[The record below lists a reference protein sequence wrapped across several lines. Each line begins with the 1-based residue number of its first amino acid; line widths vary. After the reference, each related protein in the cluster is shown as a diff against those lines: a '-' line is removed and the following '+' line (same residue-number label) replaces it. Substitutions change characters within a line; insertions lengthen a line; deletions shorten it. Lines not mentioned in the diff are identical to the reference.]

1 MQTIHLNVK
10 DGYMQNVMA
19 LLGSIKD
26 VMIDKIEVEEDLYF
40 EQRKEQLHKLRD
52 DVRNG
57 KEMMYDFDKSM
68 DELLLEV
75 KS

>member
-19 LLGSIKD
+19 LLGSIQD
-26 VMIDKIEVEEDLYF
+26 VMIDKIEVDSDPYF
-40 EQRKEQLHKLRD
+40 EERKEQLHKLRD
-52 DVRNG
+52 DVRSG
-57 KEMMYDFDKSM
+57 KEKMYDFDKSM